1 MQLSQKAI
9 SDFKQIYLK
18 KFNQQLSDEKA
29 NELGVELLEFFK
41 LIYRPIPK
49 KDYERLYQNT
59 KQHAH

>member
-18 KFNQQLSDEKA
+18 KFNQQLNDEKA
-29 NELGVELLEFFK
+29 NELGVELLEFFM

-59 KQHAH
+59 K